1 MRFGQ
6 SSFTKSIEEAH
17 SPSIG
22 PRNLQTRP
30 IAGMLDPLCNRL
42 SAGSRTDKT
51 VLQALIPSVQALFA
65 FSAVEL
71 FSVGYLQLQAWA

>member
-6 SSFTKSIEEAH
+6 RAFTKSIEEAH
-17 SPSIG
+17 SPNIG
-22 PRNLQTRP
+22 RRKLHTPT
-30 IAGMLDPLCNRL
+30 IAGLLVPLCNRL

-51 VLQALIPSVQALFA
+51 VLQALIPTVQALFA
-65 FSAVEL
+65 LSAVDL